1 MSGFGSGFGNGF
13 WKRMPW
19 SKRQSDSGR
28 CLGIELHNGQAF
40 AVLRDTSGVT
50 HCFRSEAGE
59 AALTGL
65 ASWIEQHDF
74 QHLPVFV
81 SLDHQDYELHL
92 LDAPAVPDNEL
103 SDALRFR
110 VKDMVSQPIEQK
122 VVQGFRLPADA
133 YRGRM
138 DMAFAAVIDRQRIQQ
153 LVGWAEELSLELKE
167 VTIPELSILQL
178 VAAMEPETSVGV
190 LRLDHN
196 EGDFYLFQNG
206 GLYMTRHLGV
216 GTDDLGL
223 KTPADGELS
232 SVDGGLSLETDS
244 RLENL
249 ALEVQ
254 RSMDYFE
261 SQLGM
266 GSVGQIWAMVP
277 DAVEIDSV
285 LPELE
290 TAVNTPIR
298 TFSLDSAFNRM
309 SPPDSLTASLA
320 TALGG
325 SLSYELAG

>member
-1 MSGFGSGFGNGF
+1 MSGYRS
-13 WKRMPW
+13 KILKMLPW
-19 SKRQSDSGR
+19 FKHKSDNSR

-40 AVLRDTSGVT
+40 AILRDPTGVIECCST
-50 HCFRSEAGE
+50 QAGSD
-59 AALTGL
+59 AL
-65 ASWIEQHDF
+65 AEISQWIEQHQL
-74 QHLPVFV
+74 QHLPLVV

-92 LDAPAVPDNEL
+92 LDAPNVPDHEL

-110 VKDMVSQPIEQK
+110 VKDMITQPIEQK

-153 LVGWAEELSLELKE
+153 LVDWAQELHLELQE
-167 VTIPELSILQL
+167 ITIPELSILQL
-178 VAAMEPETSVGV
+178 VAALEPEASVGV
-190 LRLDHN
+190 LRLDN
-196 EGDFYLFQNG
+196 KEGVFYLYQDG
-206 GLYMTRHLGV
+206 GLYMTRHIDVGV
-216 GTDDLGL
+216 DDLGL
-223 KTPADGELS
+223 DDVSEGELA
-232 SVDGGLSLETDS
+232 LETDS

-249 ALEVQ
+249 ALEIQ

-277 DAVEIDSV
+277 DAVEIDAII
-285 LPELE
+285 PELE
-290 TAVNTPIR
+290 AAVNTSIR
-298 TFSLDSAFNRM
+298 TLSLDSTFNRM